1 MITLDEPKYGTTCEH
16 CFSKENVKEI
26 TLQTDGHSLVIRLCV
41 KCRGELN
48 NLLTQEAEAQRDYEA
63 MSNMRDY
70 CENHEP
76 TYNPEDGSM

>member
-1 MITLDEPKYGTTCEH
+1 MIFLEEAKHGFICQTCGGREA
-16 CFSKENVKEI
+16 VKE
-26 TLQTDGHSLVIRLCV
+26 LYFRMDGNGVIVRLCV

-48 NLLTQEAEAQRDYEA
+48 HLLTQEAEAKRDYEA
-63 MSNMRDY
+63 MSDMRDY